1 MRGWRPWTVQPPP
14 GTPIDW
20 DNPLTQGLFFC
31 YQGAESHELTTGSRP
46 TLLGTLASPLLVP
59 TGTGLSIDW
68 NATSSMAYTAYQD
81 GPTVNTVTVLCYAQK
96 VGTPV
101 DNAILIGKGYDNT
114 AGDASYGLIWNL
126 DGSQG
131 ANSVTTMIMDG
142 GNRKFTASAVAPIA
156 LTTPSV
162 LIGTYDQTYLRNFQN
177 GIEYGTPTALTVV
190 PKQYTGAGNSMM
202 VSGYSD
208 AAAGFEWAG
217 NIFMGAVWSR
227 ALNPAEIA
235 DISANP
241 WQVFHRRRR
250 AYSIVQASGVTV
262 ALTGV
267 SAAVSA
273 GKLSPVLSLGLTG
286 SEITVSSGALVPA
299 LSLDLTGVSS
309 SVSTGTLTPVTTL
322 SLTGTAAAVSAGFV
336 SPQITIRLSS
346 LTVTVTPGNVSV
358 PGNVV
363 AALTGVSAAVSAGTL
378 SPGIS
383 RTLAGNAVSAY
394 AGNLLPSTTIG
405 LTGLASSV
413 RAGTLSPSL
422 SLALSSLAA
431 AVSVGYVTPALALD
445 LTGASVSVSA
455 GFVTVS
461 GASVIYSAATI
472 SISANQ
478 STLALAENQST
489 IRIFS

>member
-101 DNAILIGKGYDNT
+101 DSAILIGKGYDNT
-114 AGDASYGLIWNL
+114 AGDASYGLMWNL
-126 DGSQG
+126 NGSQG
-131 ANSVTTMIMDG
+131 ANSVTTVIMDG

-190 PKQYTGAGNSMM
+190 PNQYTGAGNSMM

-208 AAAGFEWAG
+208 AAAGDEWAG

-478 STLALAENQST
+478 STLTLAENQST

>member
-81 GPTVNTVTVLCYAQK
+81 GPTVNTVTVLCYAQM

-101 DNAILIGKGYDNT
+101 DGAILIGKGYDNT
-114 AGDASYGLIWNL
+114 AGDVSYGLMWNL

-208 AAAGFEWAG
+208 AAAGDEWAG
-217 NIFMGAVWSR
+217 NIFMGAIWAR

-250 AYSIVQASGVTV
+250 AYSIIQASGVTV

-336 SPQITIRLSS
+336 SPQITIRL
-346 LTVTVTPGNVSV
+346 
-358 PGNVV
+358 
-363 AALTGVSAAVSAGTL
+363 
-378 SPGIS
+378 
-383 RTLAGNAVSAY
+383 
-394 AGNLLPSTTIG
+394 G

-478 STLALAENQST
+478 STLTLAENQST